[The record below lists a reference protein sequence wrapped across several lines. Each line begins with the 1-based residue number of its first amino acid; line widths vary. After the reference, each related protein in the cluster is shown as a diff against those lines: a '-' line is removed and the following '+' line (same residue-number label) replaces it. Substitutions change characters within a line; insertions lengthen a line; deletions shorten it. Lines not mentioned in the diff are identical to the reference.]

1 MSITTEQQLKMRAK
15 RERILDEAIR
25 LFSEQGYNDTTIS
38 KVAKEAGISFGSVF
52 TYFATKEE
60 LFYSAI
66 TEPLEK
72 FSVELLDFNP
82 KADHPLDELNSMI
95 QKHIKQFSYY
105 SLFLRL
111 VVQVIGQHKRF
122 EEPFR
127 ELNLFHIR
135 FREKIAELVENGQ
148 QKGVLLKLDPFFVT
162 TSYTSFLMGLRLNL
176 ADDPDHEMW
185 WAEYAPYALQL
196 FGPNRN

>member
-95 QKHIKQFSYY
+95 Q
-105 SLFLRL
+105 
-111 VVQVIGQHKRF
+111 
-122 EEPFR
+122 
-127 ELNLFHIR
+127 
-135 FREKIAELVENGQ
+135 
-148 QKGVLLKLDPFFVT
+148 
-162 TSYTSFLMGLRLNL
+162 
-176 ADDPDHEMW
+176 
-185 WAEYAPYALQL
+185 
-196 FGPNRN
+196 